1 MINAVVVNAAVAA
14 AAAAEAAR
22 QMREEE
28 EEMTPYTGQEL
39 AENWEF
45 KIIRSTTGS
54 FRKPDIFR
62 QMLAEESE
70 SGWQLVEKFDDGRVR
85 LKRPRVAPNSASS
98 GDTSR
103 DPYRTTFGMSQGAL
117 VTWIL
122 VGMFAG
128 IAALIGVV
136 VAFVSNR

>member
-14 AAAAEAAR
+14 AAAEAAR
-22 QMREEE
+22 RMREEE

-45 KIIRSTTGS
+45 KIIRSNTGS
-54 FRKPDIFR
+54 FRKSDIFR

-85 LKRPRVAPNSASS
+85 LKRPRVAPSSVSS
-98 GDTSR
+98 GDSGR

-122 VGMFAG
+122 VGAFAG
-128 IAALIGVV
+128 IGVLLGV
-136 VAFVSNR
+136 IAAFVANR

>member
-1 MINAVVVNAAVAA
+1 MINAVVVNAAAA

-22 QMREEE
+22 RMREEE

-39 AENWEF
+39 TENWEF
-45 KIIRSTTGS
+45 KIIRSNTGS
-54 FRKPDIFR
+54 FRKPEIFR

-85 LKRPRVAPNSASS
+85 LKRPRGAPSS
-98 GDTSR
+98 VGDGDSGR
-103 DPYRTTFGMSQGAL
+103 DPYRTTYGMSQGAL

-122 VGMFAG
+122 VGTFAG
-128 IAALIGVV
+128 IAVLIGVV
-136 VAFVSNR
+136 VAFVANR